1 MIATIDA
8 FEQIRDARGALP
20 VKAVEIVEGDE
31 PARLRFTLRSARE
44 RSAASAACTLETL
57 AQVGTAQDKRAAI
70 ETLSLVTGPLFG
82 GGAPES
88 LEAWQLAVNAAQLG
102 MSIHAAVQ
110 GRDPGLLLHGAG
122 KHVVVDARRGR
133 ERGCWVWAQVP
144 VDAGG
149 GGEYRELLPAGA
161 WSRRLGEGRWA
172 FAQVEEAPGALDAL
186 TVGVLQL
193 GFKDACLADAAAVA
207 RALQEAGLPSIP
219 LSACAGEGSDG
230 RTPLLVDAGVLRIDE
245 RPFDG
250 GDAGALS
257 DLLCALA
264 QVHMQGAR
272 LDMIKST
279 PQQQFMAFPALL
291 GFLWFDFVRRGEE
304 VKVGICSE
312 CGLPFSKSTR
322 GGSRKK
328 FCSPSCS
335 AKHRSR
341 ERKEAQE

>member
-1 MIATIDA
+1 MSMAIDA

-20 VKAVEIVEGDE
+20 VKAVQLVEGDE
-31 PARLRFTLRSARE
+31 PARLRFWLRGAQE
-44 RSAASAACTLETL
+44 GAAAPAACTLEML
-57 AQVGTAQDKRAAI
+57 AQAGNEGGKRAAI
-70 ETLSLVTGPLFG
+70 EALALETGPLFG
-82 GGAPES
+82 SGAAES

-110 GRDPGLLLHGAG
+110 EHDPGLLLPGVG
-122 KHVVVDARRGR
+122 KHVVVDAERSR
-133 ERGCWVWAQVP
+133 ERGCWVCAQVP

-149 GGEYRELLPAGA
+149 GSEYRELLPAGA
-161 WSRRLGEGRWA
+161 WIRRLGEGRWA
-172 FAQVEEAPGALDAL
+172 FAQVEEALGALDAL

-193 GFKDACLADAAAVA
+193 GFKDACLADAAAVSQ
-207 RALQEAGLPSIP
+207 ALRKAGLPSIP
-219 LSACAGEGSDG
+219 QDACAGGDSA
-230 RTPLLVDAGVLRIDE
+230 RRPLLDSGSKLRVEGQALGKD
-245 RPFDG
+245 DM
-250 GDAGALS
+250 GALS

-264 QVHMQGAR
+264 QVHMQGAH

-279 PQQQFMAFPALL
+279 VQQQFMAFPALL
-291 GFLWFDFVRRGEE
+291 GFLWFDFVHRGEE
-304 VKVGICSE
+304 VKIGICSE

-341 ERKEAQE
+341 ERKEAGE